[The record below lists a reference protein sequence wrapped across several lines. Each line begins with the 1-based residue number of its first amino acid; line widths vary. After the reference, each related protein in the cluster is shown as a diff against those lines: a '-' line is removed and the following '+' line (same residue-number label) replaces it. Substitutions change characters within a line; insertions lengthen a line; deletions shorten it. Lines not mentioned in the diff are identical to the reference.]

1 MIVDMIDMTRMNL
14 SVIVLASAA
23 LLVAGCGSS
32 SSPGVARLSSN
43 TSGGSAADGAGKAST
58 PERGASAQQK
68 MVAYSQCMRTHG
80 VPEFPEPTEGH
91 LLIHSSSHNGHVTG
105 VNPRS
110 SQFQAAQKVC
120 GKLIPERRGPQPGAT
135 GQGAGKRP
143 EVLSVHAH
151 PRGPQLPRSDLLR
164 RRSEVDAEGRRRER
178 DRSQLAAVQGRTE
191 NVSIV
196 DAKTAG
202 RAGWR
207 RTLYKQQRWAWRFR
221 RRIRGGRGPV
231 SGGAFGASAIP
242 SRNRRCP
249 TSIIGERSRVR

>member
-120 GKLIPERRGPQPGAT
+120 GKLIPEPGAPSPA
-135 GQGAGKRP
+135 QQAKVQ
-143 EVLSVHAH
+143 ESALKF
-151 PRGPQLPRSDLLR
+151 
-164 RRSEVDAEGRRRER
+164 
-178 DRSQLAAVQGRTE
+178 SQCMRTHG
-191 NVSIV
+191 VPSFP
-196 DAKTAG
+196 DPT
-202 RAGWR
+202 
-207 RTLYKQQRWAWRFR
+207 F
-221 RRIRGGRGPV
+221 
-231 SGGAFGASAIP
+231 SGGGAKLTLKAGGANGIDPNSPQFKAAQKTCQSLMPRPLGGPGGGGP
-242 SRNRRCP
+242 S
-249 TSIIGERSRVR
+249 TSGSGGPGGSGGESGVVAVP